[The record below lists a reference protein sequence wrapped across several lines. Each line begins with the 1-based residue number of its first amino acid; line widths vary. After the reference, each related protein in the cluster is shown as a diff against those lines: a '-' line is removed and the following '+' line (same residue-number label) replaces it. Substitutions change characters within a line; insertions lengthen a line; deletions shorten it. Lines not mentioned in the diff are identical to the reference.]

1 MTADSV
7 RGVDVDNRVENYL
20 ARARKLSRQGE
31 YEEAIATER
40 VASSYIGAVADGRA
54 ERAALARVVAERL
67 EAQGALGDAIAKFG
81 EALVLLD
88 DLEVRGRDRYE
99 LLHALGM
106 AHAQAGASEAAVTTF
121 EQALDE
127 GAGIG
132 PGFWPVANTRIVM
145 SVPLR
150 RLGRIEDA
158 RKRLREAHSLV
169 TELNPPG
176 SRKLLARIE
185 EELGATLAPD
195 AQAAVRPPRK
205 PTPPA
210 KLDEEAY
217 RTVLA
222 DLDALIGL
230 AEVKAQ
236 VHRFAELLRVGLLRE
251 AADLKTAEISLHLV
265 FVGGPGTG
273 KTTVARLFGRLYNA
287 LGLLATDRVVE
298 VTRAD
303 LVSGYVGQT
312 AAKTDGVIDSALD
325 GVLFIDE
332 AYALVR
338 QDSPGDFGGEAVAEL
353 LKRME
358 DDRERL
364 AVIVAGYP
372 REMHEFLES
381 NSGLASRFAETVT
394 FADYSAA
401 ELVEI
406 FVRFATQSDYTLDAE
421 ARAALLEVVG
431 AMRAAATD
439 NFANAR
445 AVRNLFDD
453 AIAHQA
459 GRVLDAGPSPT
470 REQLMA
476 LTAADLRAA
485 G

>member
-1 MTADSV
+1 
-7 RGVDVDNRVENYL
+7 VDVDNRVENYL

-40 VASSYIGAVADGRA
+40 VASSYIAAITDGRA
-54 ERAALARVVAERL
+54 ERAELARVVAERL
-67 EAQGALGDAIAKFG
+67 EAQGAHGDAITKLG

-88 DLEVRGRDRYE
+88 ELGIRGRERYE
-99 LLHALGM
+99 VLHALGM
-106 AHAQAGASEAAVTTF
+106 AHAQAGGSEAAVTTF

-127 GAGIG
+127 GASVG

-150 RLGRIEDA
+150 RLGRSEDA
-158 RKRLREAHSLV
+158 QERLQEARSLV
-169 TELNPPG
+169 TELNPPE
-176 SRKLLARIE
+176 SKRMLARIE
-185 EELGATLAPD
+185 EELGATPAPD
-195 AQAAVRPPRK
+195 AKRPAAPRK
-205 PTPPA
+205 PPPPPG
-210 KLDEEAY
+210 KLDENAY
-217 RTVLA
+217 GAVLA

-230 AEVKAQ
+230 AEVKSQ
-236 VHRFAELLRVGLLRE
+236 VHRFAELLRVGLLRK
-251 AADLKTAEISLHLV
+251 AADLKNAEISLHLV

-273 KTTVARLFGRLYNA
+273 KTTVARLFGRLYHT

-312 AAKTDGVIDSALD
+312 AARTDAVVDGALD

-332 AYALVR
+332 AYALVHA
-338 QDSPGDFGGEAVAEL
+338 DSPGDFGGEAVAEL

-364 AVIVAGYP
+364 AVIAAGYP
-372 REMHEFLES
+372 REMRAFLDS
-381 NSGLASRFAETVT
+381 NSGLASRFAETVE
-394 FADYSAA
+394 FADYSAN

-406 FVRFATQSDYTLDAE
+406 FIAFATQADYGLDAA
-421 ARAALLEVVG
+421 ARTALLEVVG
-431 AMRAAATD
+431 AMRAATTE

-459 GRVLDAGPSPT
+459 GRLLDAGPSPS
-470 REQLMA
+470 RDQLMA
-476 LTAADLRAA
+476 LTEKDIRAA
-485 G
+485 AGSG